1 MSSIFFILTVKD
13 YVEKNNPSFEDLQEA
28 FPVEVQGSKGFI
40 RKESEV
46 KDPKRFNMREPLK
59 IKNGAHVVVSNQWGG
74 NIENFIKLSKSLG
87 YMITSHTSNEEK
99 DDEMP
104 QNLKA
109 KLSLWQKIMK
119 MLGLN

>member
-1 MSSIFFILTVKD
+1 MQK
-13 YVEKNNPSFEDLQEA
+13 A
-28 FPVEVQGSKGFI
+28 FPDEVQGSKGFI

-46 KDPKRFNMREPLK
+46 KDPKRFNMREPFK
-59 IKNGAHVVVSNQWGG
+59 IKNGVHVVVSNQWGG

-119 MLGLN
+119 MLGLAP